1 MKKAAFFHKIDRKK
15 VQCVLCPHKCVL
27 LPDQKGICQVRKNV
41 KGDLFTENY
50 ERLCSVALDPIEKK
64 PLYHYFPGKNILS
77 IGSVG
82 CNLKCKFCQ
91 NFEISQSNVDE
102 SPYLKSY
109 TSEEVI
115 QFARHEQN
123 NVGVAYTYNEP
134 IVFYEYVLET
144 AKHAHENGLKNVFV
158 SNGYINPE
166 PLEKLIPFIDAFS
179 IDLKGFTKAYY
190 EEMCSGNLEDVKKAI
205 LQIKEAGKH
214 IELTNLVVTDV
225 NDQESD
231 FYEMIKWIANSL
243 GEETVLHISRYFPM
257 FKFKNLPTS
266 HSKLKILF
274 KIAKQELDHV
284 YIGNMRT
291 DSEQN
296 TYCPNC
302 DSLLIKRSAYE
313 VELMGMDQGSCIKCN
328 TRVMNYA

>member
-166 PLEKLIPFIDAFS
+166 PL
-179 IDLKGFTKAYY
+179 
-190 EEMCSGNLEDVKKAI
+190 
-205 LQIKEAGKH
+205 
-214 IELTNLVVTDV
+214 
-225 NDQESD
+225 
-231 FYEMIKWIANSL
+231 
-243 GEETVLHISRYFPM
+243 
-257 FKFKNLPTS
+257 
-266 HSKLKILF
+266 
-274 KIAKQELDHV
+274 
-284 YIGNMRT
+284 
-291 DSEQN
+291 
-296 TYCPNC
+296 
-302 DSLLIKRSAYE
+302 
-313 VELMGMDQGSCIKCN
+313 
-328 TRVMNYA
+328 

>member
-1 MKKAAFFHKIDRKK
+1 
-15 VQCVLCPHKCVL
+15 
-27 LPDQKGICQVRKNV
+27 
-41 KGDLFTENY
+41 
-50 ERLCSVALDPIEKK
+50 
-64 PLYHYFPGKNILS
+64 
-77 IGSVG
+77 
-82 CNLKCKFCQ
+82 
-91 NFEISQSNVDE
+91 
-102 SPYLKSY
+102 
-109 TSEEVI
+109 
-115 QFARHEQN
+115 
-123 NVGVAYTYNEP
+123 
-134 IVFYEYVLET
+134 
-144 AKHAHENGLKNVFV
+144 
-158 SNGYINPE
+158 
-166 PLEKLIPFIDAFS
+166 
-179 IDLKGFTKAYY
+179 
-190 EEMCSGNLEDVKKAI
+190 
-205 LQIKEAGKH
+205 
-214 IELTNLVVTDV
+214 VVTDV